1 MMYYR
6 FFDFIFAS
14 SLVRKVVLLGCLGGT
29 LLTVGCVKS
38 SSPAIEELI
47 KTRPPT
53 FSGSTNF
60 NGTTPSSPYLLNG
73 ECDPISYG
81 LEYSYDNATWTDVA
95 GGCPAGGTWSIT
107 LVFAGSQTV
116 YARARTK
123 NGYTSVSRAI
133 ITIVIPP
140 NASMFSL
147 VASGHSDPHGGL
159 GTQNSI
165 SHGIAGTADPLANG
179 AVKLHLEIPGITY
192 GN

>member
-1 MMYYR
+1 MVTR
-6 FFDFIFAS
+6 NFVFIQTS
-14 SLVRKVVLLGCLGGT
+14 PWLRKVILLCSLSGA

-38 SSPAIEELI
+38 SSPSIEELV

-73 ECDPISYG
+73 ECDTISFG
-81 LEYSYDNATWTDVA
+81 LEYSYDNATWTDIS
-95 GGCPAGGTWSIT
+95 GGCPATGTFNLT

-123 NGYTSVSRAI
+123 NGYTAVSRAT
-133 ITIVIPP
+133 ITIVVPP
-140 NASMFSL
+140 NASQFNL
-147 VASGHSDPHGGL
+147 VASGNADPEGGL
-159 GTQNSI
+159 GTQNSL
-165 SHGIAGTADPLANG
+165 SHGIAGTGSPMNNG
-179 AVKLHLEIPGITY
+179 LVKLHTEIPGVTY